1 MKKEIKMKQKAY
13 QSYCV
18 LDQVFA
24 LLSPF
29 QSLHQEMSTQQNK
42 SKKQKIH
49 QSRDNQPIQ
58 S

>member
-1 MKKEIKMKQKAY
+1 
-13 QSYCV
+13 
-18 LDQVFA
+18 
-24 LLSPF
+24 
-29 QSLHQEMSTQQNK
+29 MSTQQNK